1 MSPTGRQTS
10 VKLSAID
17 EIALLKAIEE
27 YDRLGRAKFLKKYG
41 FSRSSKFYLVH
52 EQRLYD
58 TKALVSAAH
67 HYATGRRLTHDRFGG
82 GAQTVAVFRR
92 LIEHANRFKL
102 SEWFEDTLGEL
113 GNLSSEFDRLPRV
126 QSHLQKLGFSKWIP
140 FSELIPFTKDAQ
152 LRLQTGWLPGVY
164 VIAASASHPAQMRI
178 IDQRVVYIGET
189 VSQDLHRRLRQL
201 HRSLEG
207 KAGHGGGVRL
217 RKKEFHRKKL
227 WLSIRS
233 FPLGYG
239 LEEEFAQSFR
249 SSQIRCLERTLLH
262 EFVRS
267 NRAYPPGNLK

>member
-10 VKLSAID
+10 VTLSVID

-27 YDRLGRAKFLKKYG
+27 FNDLGRAKFLKKYG
-41 FSRSSKFYLVH
+41 FSRSSKFYLIH

-58 TKALVSAAH
+58 TKALVSAAYRH
-67 HYATGRRLTHDRFGG
+67 ATGKRLAHDRFSG
-82 GAQTVAVFRR
+82 GAQTEAVFQR
-92 LIEHANRFKL
+92 LKKDANRFRHSKV
-102 SEWFEDTLGEL
+102 FEDTLGEL
-113 GNLSSEFDRLPRV
+113 SNLSTEFDRLPRV

-140 FSELIPFTKDAQ
+140 FSKLIPFTKHAQ
-152 LRLQTGWLPGVY
+152 LQLHTGWLPGVY
-164 VIAASASHPAQMRI
+164 VIAASASQPAQMRI
-178 IDQRVVYIGET
+178 VDQRVVYIGET
-189 VSQDLHRRLRQL
+189 VSQDLHKRLRQL

-217 RKKEFHRKKL
+217 RKKEFQRKKL

-239 LEEEFAQSFR
+239 LEYEFAQSFR

-262 EFVRS
+262 EFVRF
-267 NRAYPPGNLK
+267 NQAYPPGNLK

>member
-1 MSPTGRQTS
+1 MSPTGRQKS
-10 VKLSAID
+10 VRLSVID
-17 EIALLKAIEE
+17 EIAMLKAIEE
-27 YDRLGRAKFLKKYG
+27 YNDLGRAKFLKKYG
-41 FSRSSKFYLVH
+41 FSKSSKFYLIH
-52 EQRLYD
+52 EKRLYD
-58 TKALVSAAH
+58 TKALVSAA
-67 HYATGRRLTHDRFGG
+67 YRRTTGRRLAHDRFSG
-82 GAQTVAVFRR
+82 GAQTVAVFER
-92 LIEHANRFKL
+92 LKKDANRLRK
-102 SEWFEDTLGEL
+102 SKWFEDTLGEL
-113 GNLSSEFDRLPRV
+113 GNLSTEFDHLPRV

-140 FSELIPFTKDAQ
+140 FSKLIPFTKHAQ
-152 LRLQTGWLPGVY
+152 LQLHTGWLPGVY

-189 VSQDLHRRLRQL
+189 VSQTLHKRLRQL
-201 HRSLEG
+201 HYSLEG
-207 KAGHGGGVRL
+207 KAGHGGGARL

-267 NRAYPPGNLK
+267 NQAYPPGNLK

>member
-10 VKLSAID
+10 VRLSVID
-17 EIALLKAIEE
+17 EIAMLKAIEE
-27 YDRLGRAKFLKKYG
+27 YNDLGRAKFLKKYG
-41 FSRSSKFYLVH
+41 FSKSSKFYLIH
-52 EQRLYD
+52 EKRLYD
-58 TKALVSAAH
+58 TKALVSAA
-67 HYATGRRLTHDRFGG
+67 YRRATGRRLAHDRFGG
-82 GAQTVAVFRR
+82 GAQTVAVFER
-92 LIEHANRFKL
+92 LKKDANRFRQSK
-102 SEWFEDTLGEL
+102 WFEDTLGEL
-113 GNLSSEFDRLPRV
+113 GNLSTEFDRLPRV

-140 FSELIPFTKDAQ
+140 FSKLIPFTKHAQ
-152 LRLQTGWLPGVY
+152 LQLHTGWLPGVY
-164 VIAASASHPAQMRI
+164 VIAASASQPAQMRI
-178 IDQRVVYIGET
+178 IDQRIVYIGET
-189 VSQDLHRRLRQL
+189 VTQDLHKRLRQL

-239 LEEEFAQSFR
+239 LEDEFAQSFR

-267 NRAYPPGNLK
+267 NQAYPPGNLK